1 MQCRRIPLAHLHIST
16 LNYLAHLYL
25 SNNQPLIMVGN
36 FIADHVKGRQI
47 EVFPEEIKA
56 GILLHR
62 RIDAFTDS
70 HPVVE
75 ESKTRL
81 RPQFRKYAPV
91 IADIYYD
98 HFLARDWD
106 RYHTQSLDEFAANAY
121 TLMNSH
127 AEIIPPRALHMLG
140 FMEKQ
145 NWLKNYGSLE
155 GLHRALNGLSK
166 RTAFE
171 SGMEHATAFLEE
183 NYAAFESD
191 FNAFFP
197 ELINFSKSSS

>member
-1 MQCRRIPLAHLHIST
+1 
-16 LNYLAHLYL
+16 
-25 SNNQPLIMVGN
+25 MVGN

-47 EVFPEEIKA
+47 DVFPEEIKA

-75 ESKTRL
+75 ESKARL

-98 HFLARDWD
+98 HFLARDWAQ
-106 RYHTQSLDEFAANAY
+106 YHEQSLDEFAAGAY
-121 TLMNSH
+121 ALMNSH
-127 AEIIPPRALHMLG
+127 ADIIPPRALHMLG

-171 SGMEHATAFLEE
+171 SGMEHAAHFLQQH
-183 NYAAFESD
+183 YDAFEND

-197 ELINFSKSSS
+197 ELITFCQTA